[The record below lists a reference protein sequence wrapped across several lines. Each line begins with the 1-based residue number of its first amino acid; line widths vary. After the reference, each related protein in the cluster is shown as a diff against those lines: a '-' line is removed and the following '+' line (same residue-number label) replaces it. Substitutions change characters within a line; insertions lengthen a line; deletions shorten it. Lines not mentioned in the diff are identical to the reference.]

1 MMVEKTEIAHSS
13 SYLSDYLLPL
23 GLVVTL
29 TVMIVPLPSI
39 ILDMLLATSIT
50 FALIILL
57 VAMYSLKPL
66 DFSSFPSV
74 LLVITL
80 FRLSLNIASTRLIL
94 LNGDGGPAAAGQ
106 VIKSFGNFIVGG
118 NYAVGLIVFIILV
131 IINFIVITKG
141 SGRIAEVAARF
152 TLDAMPGKQMS
163 VDADLNA
170 GLITEDE
177 ARRRRLEIAEEADF
191 YGSMDGASK
200 FIKGDAIAGILI
212 TIINILGGFV
222 IGVLQ
227 KGMTASDAASTYTL
241 LTIGDGLVSQIPA
254 LLISTSAGII
264 MTRVASG
271 SHMGRQMAGQI
282 VTQPRALASAALI
295 LFFFGLMPGLP
306 HLAFLT
312 LSTITGAVAY
322 KNFKKKDIL
331 VKRDELEKEDEPPP
345 EKPPPEDMK
354 EVTPVD
360 LLGLEVGYRLVNL
373 VDSSQ
378 GGELLDR
385 IRAIRRQFAK
395 EMGFIIPQVHIQD
408 NLQIKPEEYVVYIK
422 GIEVAKGQLLPNH
435 YMAINPGTVQGELE
449 GIPTKEPAFGLPA
462 IWVEEKDK
470 EKAQMMG
477 YTVVNLATVVATH
490 MSELI
495 KTHMHEFLMRQET
508 QALIDTLAKEHP
520 KVVEELIP
528 NLLTLGGVQKVL
540 QNLLRERIS
549 IRDLLTILETLA
561 DYAVHTKDPDILA
574 ESVRQ
579 RLARQITK
587 QYLTDTGEIPVM
599 MMDQAIE
606 ETISKAVQNTQL
618 GSYLSLEPNLAQK
631 ILNQIKEAST
641 EVASL
646 GHQPVVLTSPE
657 IRRHLFRFMERFL
670 PNVAVLSHGEI
681 SGDVKVQTLKL
692 IRIEN
697 AHQTV

>member
-1 MMVEKTEIAHSS
+1 MAEKIEMSNDSS
-13 SYLSDYLLPL
+13 FSDYLLPL

-29 TVMIVPLPSI
+29 TIMIVPLPSI

-50 FALIILL
+50 FSLIILL

-66 DFSSFPSV
+66 EFSAFPSV

-94 LNGDGGPAAAGQ
+94 LNGDGGPSAAGQ
-106 VIKSFGNFIVGG
+106 VIRSFGNFIVGG

-163 VDADLNA
+163 IDADLNA
-170 GLITEDE
+170 GLIAEDE
-177 ARRRRLEIAEEADF
+177 ARSRRMEIAEEADF

-212 TIINILGGFV
+212 TMINLLGGLV

-227 KGMTASDAASTYTL
+227 KGMAVSDAASTYTL

-282 VTQPRALASAALI
+282 VAQPKALASTSLI

-306 HLAFLT
+306 HVAFLT
-312 LSTITGAVAY
+312 LSAITGTIAY
-322 KNFKKKDIL
+322 NNFQKKDML
-331 VKRDELEKEDEPPP
+331 DKRKELEKESEPPP

-354 EVTPVD
+354 EVAPVD

-395 EMGFIIPQVHIQD
+395 DMGFIVPQVHIQD

-422 GIEVAKGQLLPNH
+422 AIEVARGQLLPNH
-435 YMAINPGTVQGELE
+435 HMAINPGTVQGELD

-490 MSELI
+490 ISEVI

-508 QALIDTLAKEHP
+508 QSLVDTLAKEHP
-520 KVVEELIP
+520 KVVEDLIP

-540 QNLLRERIS
+540 QNLLKERIS

-579 RLARQITK
+579 RLARQITTL
-587 QYLTDTGEIPVM
+587 YLTDNREIPVI
-599 MMDQAIE
+599 MMDQALE
-606 ETISKAVQNTQL
+606 ETISRAVQNTQL
-618 GSYLSLEPNLAQK
+618 GSYLTLEPNLAQE
-631 ILNQIKEAST
+631 ILRQITDASA
-641 EVASL
+641 EMASS
-646 GHQPVVLTSPE
+646 GHQPVLLTSPE
-657 IRRHLFRFMERFL
+657 IRRHLFKFLERFL